1 MEPSGSICQ
10 VYNKKKHMKGLI
22 QTIKNIWSINELR
35 EKLMI
40 TFFFLIIYRFGSY
53 IPLPGIDVNEVTR
66 LLAEQT
72 DSQQGL
78 LGLLNSFTGGSFNR
92 ASILALGIMPY
103 ISASIVIQLMQLA
116 VPYLQ
121 KLQKDG
127 ESGRK
132 KVTQITRWLT
142 IAICLVQAPAYL
154 TLLQTQLLPYGG
166 GFQSAYL
173 INPGSFWFIFPSTII
188 LVTGTIFTMWMGEK
202 ITDRGVGNG
211 ISILIMVGILADLPQ
226 ALLNAFELDQTGGIA
241 FLMQI
246 LALLFVILLCVLLVQ
261 AVRKVPVQYV
271 RRAQT
276 GSSSYMRSMTDSV
289 RSYIP
294 LKVNASGVMPI
305 IFAQAIMFLP
315 ATLASFF
322 SDQNSSLMIFL
333 QKVSDPFTWQNAI
346 VFGIL
351 IIIFTFFYTA
361 ITIPVNQMSDDLK
374 RNGGIIPGIKP
385 GKDTADYLDDVL
397 SKITLPGSIFLVLIA
412 ILPAIVHFFG
422 VDQRLAMF
430 YGGTSLLIM
439 VAVILDTVQQ
449 INTYLLNHHYDGLMS
464 TGRTKNVA

>member
-1 MEPSGSICQ
+1 
-10 VYNKKKHMKGLI
+10 MKGFV
-22 QTIKNIWSINELR
+22 QTIKNIWSIKELR
-35 EKLMI
+35 EKLII
-40 TFFFLIIYRFGSY
+40 TFTFLVIYRFGSY
-53 IPLPGIDVNEVTR
+53 IPLPGIDVNEVNR
-66 LLAEQT
+66 LLEAQV

-103 ISASIVIQLMQLA
+103 ISASIVVQLMGLA

-127 ESGRK
+127 DSGRK
-132 KVTQITRWLT
+132 KITQITRWLT

-154 TLLQTQLLPYGG
+154 TLLQTQLLPYNGA
-166 GFQSAYL
+166 FHSAYL
-173 INPGSFWFIFPSTII
+173 IDPGTFWFIVPSTII

-202 ITDRGVGNG
+202 ITDRGIGNG
-211 ISILIMVGILADLPQ
+211 ISILIMVGILADFPR
-226 ALLNAFELDQTGGIA
+226 ALINAFELDATGGIK
-241 FLMQI
+241 FLLEI
-246 LALLFVILLCVLLVQ
+246 IGLLVVIMLCVILTQ

-271 RRAQT
+271 RRAQV
-276 GSSSYMRSMTDSV
+276 GSSSYMRSVTDSV

-294 LKVNASGVMPI
+294 LKVNAAGVMPI

-315 ATLASFF
+315 ATLVGLV
-322 SDQNSSLMIFL
+322 SDQDSSLMLFF
-333 QKVSDPFTWQNAI
+333 QKVADPFSWQHSVIFAVLI
-346 VFGIL
+346 VV
-351 IIIFTFFYTA
+351 FTFFYTA
-361 ITIPVNQMSDDLK
+361 ITIPVNQMADDLK

-385 GKDTADYLDDVL
+385 GKDTADFLDDIL
-397 SKITLPGSIFLVLIA
+397 SKITLPGSLFLVLIA
-412 ILPAIVHFFG
+412 ILPAIVHLLG
-422 VDQRLAMF
+422 VDQSLAMF

-449 INTYLLNHHYDGLMS
+449 INTYLLNHHYDGLMT

>member
-1 MEPSGSICQ
+1 
-10 VYNKKKHMKGLI
+10 MKGLI
-22 QTIKNIWSINELR
+22 QTTKNIWNIKELR
-35 EKLMI
+35 EKLII
-40 TFFFLIIYRFGSY
+40 TFTFLVVYRFGSY
-53 IPLPGIDVNEVTR
+53 IPLPGIDINEVNR

-72 DSQQGL
+72 ADSQNGL

-127 ESGRK
+127 ESGQK
-132 KVTQITRWLT
+132 KVNQITRWLT

-154 TLLQTQLLPYGG
+154 TLLQSQLLPYNGA
-166 GFQSAYL
+166 FHSAYL
-173 INPGSFWFIFPSTII
+173 LAPTNFWFLVPSVII

-202 ITDRGVGNG
+202 ITDRGIGNG
-211 ISILIMVGILADLPQ
+211 ISIIIMVGILADLPQ
-226 ALLNAFELDQTGGIA
+226 ALLNAFELDTTGGIA
-241 FLMQI
+241 FMMEI
-246 LALLFVILLCVLLVQ
+246 LGLLIAIFLCVVLVQ

-271 RRAQT
+271 RRAQS
-276 GSSSYMRSMTDSV
+276 GSSSYMRSVTDSV

-294 LKVNASGVMPI
+294 LKVNAAGVMPI

-315 ATLASFF
+315 ATLAGFF
-322 SDQNSSLMIFL
+322 ADSDSSLMLFF
-333 QKVSDPFTWQNAI
+333 QKVSDPFSWQNNI
-346 VFGIL
+346 VFAIL
-351 IIIFTFFYTA
+351 IIVFTFFYTA
-361 ITIPVNQMSDDLK
+361 ITIPVNQMADDLK

-385 GKDTADYLDDVL
+385 GKDTAEYLDDIL
-397 SKITLPGSIFLVLIA
+397 SKITLPGSVFLVLIA
-412 ILPAIVHFFG
+412 VMPALVHIFG
-422 VDQRLAMF
+422 VDQRLSMF

-464 TGRTKNVA
+464 SGRVRNVA

>member
-1 MEPSGSICQ
+1 
-10 VYNKKKHMKGLI
+10 MKGLI
-22 QTIKNIWSINELR
+22 QTTKNIWNIKELR
-35 EKLMI
+35 EKLII
-40 TFFFLIIYRFGSY
+40 TFTFLVVYRFGSY
-53 IPLPGIDVNEVTR
+53 IPLPGIDINEVNR

-72 DSQQGL
+72 ADSQNGL

-127 ESGRK
+127 ESGQK
-132 KVTQITRWLT
+132 KVNQITRWLT

-154 TLLQTQLLPYGG
+154 TLLQSQLLPYNGA
-166 GFQSAYL
+166 FHSAYL
-173 INPGSFWFIFPSTII
+173 LAPTNFWFLVPSVII

-202 ITDRGVGNG
+202 ITDRGIGNG
-211 ISILIMVGILADLPQ
+211 ISIIIMVGILADLPQ
-226 ALLNAFELDQTGGIA
+226 ALLNAFELDTTGGIA
-241 FLMQI
+241 FMMEI
-246 LALLFVILLCVLLVQ
+246 LGLLIAIFLCVVLVQ

-271 RRAQT
+271 RRAQS
-276 GSSSYMRSMTDSV
+276 GSSSYMRSVTDSV

-294 LKVNASGVMPI
+294 LKVNAAGVMPI

-315 ATLASFF
+315 ATLAGFF
-322 SDQNSSLMIFL
+322 ADSDSSLMLFF
-333 QKVSDPFTWQNAI
+333 QKVSDPFSWQNNI
-346 VFGIL
+346 VFAIL
-351 IIIFTFFYTA
+351 IIVFTFFYTA
-361 ITIPVNQMSDDLK
+361 ITIPVNQMADDLK

-385 GKDTADYLDDVL
+385 GKDTAEYLDYIL
-397 SKITLPGSIFLVLIA
+397 SKITLPGSVFLVLIA
-412 ILPAIVHFFG
+412 VMPALVHIFG
-422 VDQRLAMF
+422 VDQRLSMF

-464 TGRTKNVA
+464 SGRVRNVA

>member
-1 MEPSGSICQ
+1 
-10 VYNKKKHMKGLI
+10 MKGFI
-22 QTIKNIWSINELR
+22 QTIKNIWSIKELR
-35 EKLMI
+35 DKLAI

-53 IPLPGIDVNEVTR
+53 IPLPGIDVNEVNR
-66 LLAEQT
+66 LLAEQA
-72 DSQQGL
+72 DDQGGL

-92 ASILALGIMPY
+92 ASIFALGIMPY
-103 ISASIVIQLMQLA
+103 ISAAIVIQLMQLA

-127 ESGRK
+127 ESGQK

-154 TLLQTQLLPYGG
+154 TLLQTQLLPYSG
-166 GFQSAYL
+166 GFHSAYL
-173 INPGSFWFIFPSTII
+173 LPPSSFWFLMPSIVI

-226 ALLNAFELDQTGGIA
+226 ALINAFELDTTGGIA
-241 FLMQI
+241 FLMEI
-246 LALLFVILLCVLLVQ
+246 LGLLVAIFLCVLLVQ

-271 RRAQT
+271 RRAQS
-276 GSSSYMRSMTDSV
+276 GSSSYMRSVTDSV

-294 LKVNASGVMPI
+294 LKVNAAGVMPI

-315 ATLASFF
+315 VTLVGLVADQGSSFM
-322 SDQNSSLMIFL
+322 LFL
-333 QKVSDPFTWQNAI
+333 AKVADPFTLESNI
-346 VFGIL
+346 VFAIL
-351 IIIFTFFYTA
+351 IIVFTFFYTA
-361 ITIPVNQMSDDLK
+361 ITIPVNQMADDLK

-385 GKDTADYLDDVL
+385 GKDTSEYLDDIL
-397 SKITLPGSIFLVLIA
+397 SKITLPGSIFLVFIA
-412 ILPAIVHFFG
+412 ILPAIVHQFG
-422 VDQRLAMF
+422 IDQKLSMF

-439 VAVILDTVQQ
+439 VAVILDTIQQ
-449 INTYLLNHHYDGLMS
+449 INTYLLNHHYDGLMTS
-464 TGRTKNVA
+464 GRVRNVA

>member
-1 MEPSGSICQ
+1 
-10 VYNKKKHMKGLI
+10 MKGFI
-22 QTIKNIWSINELR
+22 QTIKNIWSIKELR
-35 EKLMI
+35 EKLVV
-40 TFFFLIIYRFGSY
+40 TFTFLIVYRFGSY

-66 LLAEQT
+66 LLAAQT
-72 DSQQGL
+72 EDQQGL

-103 ISASIVIQLMQLA
+103 ISASIVVQLMGLA

-127 ESGRK
+127 DSGRK
-132 KVTQITRWLT
+132 KITQITRWLT

-154 TLLQTQLLPYGG
+154 TLLQTQLLPYNG
-166 GFQSAYL
+166 GFHSAYL
-173 INPGSFWFIFPSTII
+173 LDPGTFWFLIPSTII

-202 ITDRGVGNG
+202 ITDRGIGNG
-211 ISILIMVGILADLPQ
+211 ISILIMVGILADLPR
-226 ALLNAFELDQTGGIA
+226 ALINAFELDTSGGIF
-241 FLMQI
+241 FLLEIVGMLI
-246 LALLFVILLCVLLVQ
+246 VILLCVLLVQ

-271 RRAQT
+271 RRAQA
-276 GSSSYMRSMTDSV
+276 GSSSYIRSVTDSV

-315 ATLASFF
+315 ATLVGLV
-322 SDQNSSLMIFL
+322 SDKNSSVMMFF
-333 QKVSDPFTWQNAI
+333 QKVADPFSWEHNMI
-346 VFGIL
+346 FGIL
-351 IIIFTFFYTA
+351 IVVFTFFYTA
-361 ITIPVNQMSDDLK
+361 ITIPVNQMADDLK

-385 GKDTADYLDDVL
+385 GKDTADYLDDIL
-397 SKITLPGSIFLVLIA
+397 SKITFPGSIFLVVIA
-412 ILPAIVHFFG
+412 ILPAIVHMFGIDQTLSRFF
-422 VDQRLAMF
+422 
-430 YGGTSLLIM
+430 GGTSLLIM

>member
-1 MEPSGSICQ
+1 
-10 VYNKKKHMKGLI
+10 MKGFV
-22 QTIKNIWSINELR
+22 QTIKNIWSIKELR
-35 EKLMI
+35 EKLII
-40 TFFFLIIYRFGSY
+40 TFTFLVIYRFGSY
-53 IPLPGIDVNEVTR
+53 IPLPGIDVNEVNR
-66 LLAEQT
+66 LLEAQA

-103 ISASIVIQLMQLA
+103 ISASIVVQLMGLA

-127 ESGRK
+127 DSGRK
-132 KVTQITRWLT
+132 KITQITRWLT

-154 TLLQTQLLPYGG
+154 TLLQTQLLPYNGA
-166 GFQSAYL
+166 FHSAYL
-173 INPGSFWFIFPSTII
+173 IDPGTFWFIVPSTII

-202 ITDRGVGNG
+202 ITDRGIGNG
-211 ISILIMVGILADLPQ
+211 ISILIMVGILADFPR
-226 ALLNAFELDQTGGIA
+226 ALINAFELDATGGIK
-241 FLMQI
+241 FLLEI
-246 LALLFVILLCVLLVQ
+246 IGLLVVIMLCVILTQ

-271 RRAQT
+271 RRAQV
-276 GSSSYMRSMTDSV
+276 GSSSYMRSVTDSV

-294 LKVNASGVMPI
+294 LKVNAAGVMPI

-315 ATLASFF
+315 ATLVGLV
-322 SDQNSSLMIFL
+322 SDQDSSLMLFF
-333 QKVSDPFTWQNAI
+333 QKVADPFSWQHSVIFAVLI
-346 VFGIL
+346 VV
-351 IIIFTFFYTA
+351 FTFFYTA
-361 ITIPVNQMSDDLK
+361 ITIPVNQMADDLK

-385 GKDTADYLDDVL
+385 GKDTADFLDDIL
-397 SKITLPGSIFLVLIA
+397 SKITLPGSLFLVLIA
-412 ILPAIVHFFG
+412 ILPAIVHLLG
-422 VDQRLAMF
+422 VDQSLAMF

-449 INTYLLNHHYDGLMS
+449 INTYLLNHHYDGLMT

>member
-1 MEPSGSICQ
+1 
-10 VYNKKKHMKGLI
+10 MKGLI
-22 QTIKNIWSINELR
+22 QTIKNIWNIKELR
-35 EKLMI
+35 EKLII
-40 TFFFLIIYRFGSY
+40 TFTFLIVYRFGSY
-53 IPLPGIDVNEVTR
+53 IPLPGIDINEVNR

-72 DSQQGL
+72 ADSQNGL

-127 ESGRK
+127 ESGQK

-154 TLLQTQLLPYGG
+154 TLLQTQLLPYNGA
-166 GFQSAYL
+166 FHSAYL
-173 INPGSFWFIFPSTII
+173 LAPTNFWFLVPSVII

-226 ALLNAFELDQTGGIA
+226 ALLNAFEVDTTGGIA
-241 FLMQI
+241 FLMEI
-246 LALLFVILLCVLLVQ
+246 LGLLIAIFLCVILVQ

-271 RRAQT
+271 RRAQS
-276 GSSSYMRSMTDSV
+276 GSSSYMRSVTDSV

-294 LKVNASGVMPI
+294 LKVNAAGVMPI

-315 ATLASFF
+315 ATLAGFF
-322 SDQNSSLMIFL
+322 TDSADSSMMMFL
-333 QKVSDPFTWQNAI
+333 QKVSDPFTWQNNV
-346 VFGIL
+346 VFAIL
-351 IIIFTFFYTA
+351 IIVFTFFYTA
-361 ITIPVNQMSDDLK
+361 ITIPVNQMADDLK

-385 GKDTADYLDDVL
+385 GKDTADYLDDIL
-397 SKITLPGSIFLVLIA
+397 SKITLPGSVFLVLIA
-412 ILPAIVHFFG
+412 VMPAIVHLFG
-422 VDQRLAMF
+422 VDQRLSMF

-464 TGRTKNVA
+464 SGRVRNVA

>member
-1 MEPSGSICQ
+1 
-10 VYNKKKHMKGLI
+10 MKGFI
-22 QTIKNIWSINELR
+22 QTIQNIWSIKELK
-35 EKLMI
+35 EKLVI
-40 TFFFLIIYRFGSY
+40 TFTFLIVYRFGSY

-66 LLAEQT
+66 LLAAQSA
-72 DSQQGL
+72 DQQGL

-103 ISASIVIQLMQLA
+103 ISASIVVQLMGLA

-127 ESGRK
+127 DSGRK
-132 KVTQITRWLT
+132 KITQITRWLT

-154 TLLQTQLLPYGG
+154 TLLQTQLLPYSG
-166 GFQSAYL
+166 GFRSAYL
-173 INPGSFWFIFPSTII
+173 LDPGTFWFMVPAIII
-188 LVTGTIFTMWMGEK
+188 LVTGTVFTMWMGEK
-202 ITDRGVGNG
+202 ITDRGIGNG
-211 ISILIMVGILADLPQ
+211 ISILIMVGILADLPR
-226 ALLNAFELDQTGGIA
+226 ALINAFELDQTGGIF
-241 FLMQI
+241 FLLEIVGMLI
-246 LALLFVILLCVLLVQ
+246 VILLCVLLVQ

-271 RRAQT
+271 RRAQA
-276 GSSSYMRSMTDSV
+276 GSSSYIRSMTDSV

-315 ATLASFF
+315 ATLVGLV
-322 SDQNSSLMIFL
+322 SDRNSSVMIFF
-333 QKVSDPFTWQNAI
+333 QKVADPFSWQHNMI
-346 VFGIL
+346 FGIL
-351 IIIFTFFYTA
+351 IIVFTFFYTA
-361 ITIPVNQMSDDLK
+361 ITIPVNQMADDLK

-385 GKDTADYLDDVL
+385 GKDTADYLDDIL
-397 SKITLPGSIFLVLIA
+397 SKITFPGSIFLVLIA
-412 ILPAIVHFFG
+412 ILPAIVHLFGIDQALSRFF
-422 VDQRLAMF
+422 
-430 YGGTSLLIM
+430 GGTSLLIM

>member
-1 MEPSGSICQ
+1 
-10 VYNKKKHMKGLI
+10 MKGFV
-22 QTIKNIWSINELR
+22 QTIKNIWSIKELK

-40 TFFFLIIYRFGSY
+40 TFFFLVIYRFGSY

-66 LLAEQT
+66 LLAAQSEDQR
-72 DSQQGL
+72 GL

-154 TLLQTQLLPYGG
+154 TLLQTTLLPYSG

-173 INPGSFWFIFPSTII
+173 INPGSFWFILPSTII

-202 ITDRGVGNG
+202 ITDRGIGNG

-226 ALLNAFELDQTGGIA
+226 SLLNAFEVDNTGGIA

-246 LALLFVILLCVLLVQ
+246 IGLLVVIFLCVLLVQ

-271 RRAQT
+271 RRAQV
-276 GSSSYMRSMTDSV
+276 GSSDYMRSVTDSV

-294 LKVNASGVMPI
+294 LKVNAAGVMPI

-315 ATLASFF
+315 ATLAGLFT
-322 SDQNSSLMIFL
+322 DADSSSGFMIFL
-333 QKVSDPFTWQNAI
+333 QRVSDAFTWQHNLIFAL
-346 VFGIL
+346 L

-361 ITIPVNQMSDDLK
+361 ITIPVNQMADDLK

-385 GKDTADYLDDVL
+385 GKDTAEYLDDVL
-397 SKITLPGSIFLVLIA
+397 SKITFPGSIFLVLIA
-412 ILPAIVHFFG
+412 VLPAIVHLFG
-422 VDQRLAMF
+422 VDQGLAMF

-464 TGRTKNVA
+464 SGRTRNVA

>member
-1 MEPSGSICQ
+1 
-10 VYNKKKHMKGLI
+10 MKGFI
-22 QTIKNIWSINELR
+22 QTIKNIWSIKELR

-53 IPLPGIDVNEVTR
+53 VPLPGIDVNEVTR
-66 LLAEQT
+66 LLAAQA
-72 DSQQGL
+72 DSQKGL

-103 ISASIVIQLMQLA
+103 ISASIVVQLMGLA

-127 ESGRK
+127 DSGRK
-132 KVTQITRWLT
+132 KITQITRWLT

-154 TLLQTQLLPYGG
+154 TLLQTQLLPYNG
-166 GFQSAYL
+166 GFGSAYL
-173 INPGSFWFIFPSTII
+173 LDPGTFWFIVPSTII
-188 LVTGTIFTMWMGEK
+188 LVTGTVFTMWMGEK
-202 ITDRGVGNG
+202 ITDRGIGNG
-211 ISILIMVGILADLPQ
+211 ISLLIMVGILADLPR
-226 ALLNAFELDQTGGIA
+226 ALINAFELDSTGGIM
-241 FLMQI
+241 FLLEI
-246 LALLFVILLCVLLVQ
+246 IGLLIVILLCVMLTQ

-271 RRAQT
+271 RRAQV
-276 GSSSYMRSMTDSV
+276 GSSSYMRSVTDSV

-315 ATLASFF
+315 ATLVG
-322 SDQNSSLMIFL
+322 L
-333 QKVSDPFTWQNAI
+333 VSDPNSSMMIFFQKVADPFSWQHSVIFA
-346 VFGIL
+346 FL
-351 IIIFTFFYTA
+351 IIVFTFFYTA
-361 ITIPVNQMSDDLK
+361 ITIPVNQMADDLK

-385 GKDTADYLDDVL
+385 GKDTADFLDDVL
-397 SKITLPGSIFLVLIA
+397 SKITLPGSLFLVLIA
-412 ILPAIVHFFG
+412 ILPAIAHLFG
-422 VDQRLAMF
+422 VDQGLAMF

-439 VAVILDTVQQ
+439 VAVILDTIQQ

-464 TGRTKNVA
+464 TGRSKNVA

>member
-1 MEPSGSICQ
+1 
-10 VYNKKKHMKGLI
+10 MKGFI
-22 QTIKNIWSINELR
+22 QTIKNIWSIKELR
-35 EKLMI
+35 EKLVV
-40 TFFFLIIYRFGSY
+40 TFTFLIVYRFGSY

-66 LLAEQT
+66 LLAAQT
-72 DSQQGL
+72 EDQQGL

-103 ISASIVIQLMQLA
+103 ISASIVVQLMGLA

-127 ESGRK
+127 DSGRK
-132 KVTQITRWLT
+132 KITQITRWLT

-154 TLLQTQLLPYGG
+154 TLLQTQLLPYNG
-166 GFQSAYL
+166 GFHSAYL
-173 INPGSFWFIFPSTII
+173 LDPGTFWFLIPSTII

-202 ITDRGVGNG
+202 ITDRGIGNG
-211 ISILIMVGILADLPQ
+211 ISILIMVGILADLPR
-226 ALLNAFELDQTGGIA
+226 ALINAFELDTSGGIF
-241 FLMQI
+241 FLLEIVGMLI
-246 LALLFVILLCVLLVQ
+246 VILLCVLLVQ

-271 RRAQT
+271 RRAQA
-276 GSSSYMRSMTDSV
+276 GSSSYIRSVTDSV

-315 ATLASFF
+315 ATLVGLV
-322 SDQNSSLMIFL
+322 SDKNSSVMMFF
-333 QKVSDPFTWQNAI
+333 QKVADPFSWEHNMI
-346 VFGIL
+346 FGIL
-351 IIIFTFFYTA
+351 IVVFTFFYTA
-361 ITIPVNQMSDDLK
+361 ITIPVNQMADDLK

-385 GKDTADYLDDVL
+385 GKDTADYLDDIL
-397 SKITLPGSIFLVLIA
+397 SKITFPGSIFLVVIA
-412 ILPAIVHFFG
+412 ILPAIVHIFGIDQTLSRFF
-422 VDQRLAMF
+422 
-430 YGGTSLLIM
+430 GGTSLLIM

>member
-1 MEPSGSICQ
+1 
-10 VYNKKKHMKGLI
+10 MKGLI
-22 QTIKNIWSINELR
+22 QTINNIWSIKELR
-35 EKLMI
+35 EKLMV

-132 KVTQITRWLT
+132 KITQITRWLT

-154 TLLQTQLLPYGG
+154 TLLQTQLLPYSG

-173 INPGSFWFIFPSTII
+173 INPGSFWFIVPSTII
-188 LVTGTIFTMWMGEK
+188 LVTGTMFTMWMGEK

-226 ALLNAFELDQTGGIA
+226 ALLNAFELDTTGGIA
-241 FLMQI
+241 FLMEI
-246 LALLFVILLCVLLVQ
+246 LALLFVIMLCVLLVQ

-322 SDQNSSLMIFL
+322 SDQNSSVMIFL
-333 QKVSDPFTWQNAI
+333 QKVSDPFTWQNSI
-346 VFGIL
+346 IFGIL

-361 ITIPVNQMSDDLK
+361 ITIPVNQMADDLK

-385 GKDTADYLDDVL
+385 GKDTSEYLDDVL

-412 ILPAIVHFFG
+412 ILPAIVHYFG

-464 TGRTKNVA
+464 TGRTRNVA

>member
-1 MEPSGSICQ
+1 
-10 VYNKKKHMKGLI
+10 MKGFV
-22 QTIKNIWSINELR
+22 QTIKNIWSIKELR
-35 EKLMI
+35 EKLII
-40 TFFFLIIYRFGSY
+40 TFTFLLIYRFGSY
-53 IPLPGIDVNEVTR
+53 IPLPGIDVNEVNR
-66 LLAEQT
+66 LLEAQADT
-72 DSQQGL
+72 QQGL

-103 ISASIVIQLMQLA
+103 ISASIVVQLMGLA

-127 ESGRK
+127 DSGRK
-132 KVTQITRWLT
+132 KITQITRWLT

-154 TLLQTQLLPYGG
+154 TLLQTQLLPYNGA
-166 GFQSAYL
+166 FHSAYL
-173 INPGSFWFIFPSTII
+173 VDPGTFWFLVPSTII

-202 ITDRGVGNG
+202 ITDRGIGNG
-211 ISILIMVGILADLPQ
+211 ISLLIMVGILADLPR
-226 ALLNAFELDQTGGIA
+226 ALINAFELDTTGGIK
-241 FLMQI
+241 FLLEI
-246 LALLFVILLCVLLVQ
+246 IGLLIVILLCVLLTQ

-271 RRAQT
+271 RRAQV
-276 GSSSYMRSMTDSV
+276 GSSSYMRSVTDSV

-315 ATLASFF
+315 ATLVG
-322 SDQNSSLMIFL
+322 L
-333 QKVSDPFTWQNAI
+333 VSDPNSSMMLFFQKVADPFSWQHSVIFA
-346 VFGIL
+346 IL
-351 IIIFTFFYTA
+351 IIVFTFFYTA
-361 ITIPVNQMSDDLK
+361 ITIPVNQMADDLK

-385 GKDTADYLDDVL
+385 GKDTADYLDDIL
-397 SKITLPGSIFLVLIA
+397 SKITLPGSLFLVLIA
-412 ILPAIVHFFG
+412 VLPAIVHLFG
-422 VDQRLAMF
+422 VDQSLAMF

>member
-1 MEPSGSICQ
+1 
-10 VYNKKKHMKGLI
+10 MKGFI
-22 QTIKNIWSINELR
+22 QTIKNIWNIKELK
-35 EKLMI
+35 EKLII
-40 TFFFLIIYRFGSY
+40 TFFFLIVYRFGSY

-66 LLAEQT
+66 LLAAQSEDQR
-72 DSQQGL
+72 GL

-154 TLLQTQLLPYGG
+154 TLLQTSLLPYSG

-173 INPGSFWFIFPSTII
+173 INPSSFWFIFPSTII

-202 ITDRGVGNG
+202 ITDRGIGNG

-226 ALLNAFELDQTGGIA
+226 SLLNAFEVDNTGGIS

-246 LALLFVILLCVLLVQ
+246 IGLLVVILLCVLLVQ

-271 RRAQT
+271 RRAQA
-276 GSSSYMRSMTDSV
+276 GGSSYMRSVTDSV

-294 LKVNASGVMPI
+294 LKVNAAGVMPI

-315 ATLASFF
+315 ATLVGFF
-322 SDQNSSLMIFL
+322 SDSDSSLMMFFH
-333 QKVSDPFTWQNAI
+333 QVSDPFTWQHNI
-346 VFGIL
+346 IFGLL
-351 IIIFTFFYTA
+351 IIVFTFFYTA
-361 ITIPVNQMSDDLK
+361 ITIPVNQMADDLK

-385 GKDTADYLDDVL
+385 GKDTAEYLDDIL
-397 SKITLPGSIFLVLIA
+397 SKITFPGSIFLVLIA
-412 ILPAIVHFFG
+412 ILPAIVHLFG
-422 VDQRLAMF
+422 VDQGLSMF

-449 INTYLLNHHYDGLMS
+449 INSYLLNHHYDGLMS
-464 TGRTKNVA
+464 SGRTRNVA

>member
-1 MEPSGSICQ
+1 
-10 VYNKKKHMKGLI
+10 MKGLI

-397 SKITLPGSIFLVLIA
+397 SKITLPGSIFLVFIA

>member
-1 MEPSGSICQ
+1 
-10 VYNKKKHMKGLI
+10 MKGFI
-22 QTIKNIWSINELR
+22 QTIKNIWSIKELK
-35 EKLMI
+35 EKLII
-40 TFFFLIIYRFGSY
+40 TFFFLIVYRFGSY
-53 IPLPGIDVNEVTR
+53 IPLPGIDVNEVNR
-66 LLAEQT
+66 LLAEQA

-103 ISASIVIQLMQLA
+103 ISASIVVQLMGLA

-127 ESGRK
+127 DSGRK
-132 KVTQITRWLT
+132 KITQITRWLT

-154 TLLQTQLLPYGG
+154 TLLQTQLLPYSG
-166 GFQSAYL
+166 GFHSAYL
-173 INPGSFWFIFPSTII
+173 LDPGSFWFIFPSVII
-188 LVTGTIFTMWMGEK
+188 LVTGTVFTMWMGEK
-202 ITDRGVGNG
+202 ITDRGIGNG
-211 ISILIMVGILADLPQ
+211 ISILIMIGILADMPR
-226 ALLNAFELDQTGGIA
+226 ALINAFELDTTGGIF
-241 FLMQI
+241 FLLEI
-246 LALLFVILLCVLLVQ
+246 IGLLVVIFLCVLLVQ

-271 RRAQT
+271 RRAQA
-276 GSSSYMRSMTDSV
+276 GSSSYIRSMTDSV

-315 ATLASFF
+315 ATLVGLV
-322 SDQNSSLMIFL
+322 SDADSPMMMFL
-333 QKVSDPFTWQNAI
+333 AKVSDPFSWQHSIIFA
-346 VFGIL
+346 VL
-351 IIIFTFFYTA
+351 IIVFTFFYTA
-361 ITIPVNQMSDDLK
+361 ITIPVNQMADDLK

-385 GKDTADYLDDVL
+385 GKDTAEYLDDIL
-397 SKITLPGSIFLVLIA
+397 SKITLPGSVFLVFIA
-412 ILPAIVHFFG
+412 VMPAIVHLFG
-422 VDQRLAMF
+422 VDQGLAMF

-439 VAVILDTVQQ
+439 VAVILDTIQQ

>member
-1 MEPSGSICQ
+1 
-10 VYNKKKHMKGLI
+10 MKGFI
-22 QTIKNIWSINELR
+22 QTIKNIWSIKELK
-35 EKLMI
+35 EKLI
-40 TFFFLIIYRFGSY
+40 LTFIFLVIYRLGSY
-53 IPLPGIDVNEVTR
+53 IPLPGIDVNEVSR
-66 LLAEQT
+66 LLEAQAE
-72 DSQQGL
+72 SQQGL

-103 ISASIVIQLMQLA
+103 ISASIVVQLMGLA

-127 ESGRK
+127 DSGRK
-132 KVTQITRWLT
+132 KITQITRWLT

-154 TLLQTQLLPYGG
+154 TLLQNSLLPYSG
-166 GFQSAYL
+166 GFASAYL
-173 INPGSFWFIFPSTII
+173 LDPASFWFIVPSTII

-202 ITDRGVGNG
+202 ITDRGIGNG
-211 ISILIMVGILADLPQ
+211 ISILIMVGILADFPR
-226 ALLNAFELDQTGGIA
+226 ALLNAFELDKSGGII
-241 FLMQI
+241 FLLEI
-246 LALLFVILLCVLLVQ
+246 IGLLIVIMLCVLLVQ

-271 RRAQT
+271 RRAQV

-294 LKVNASGVMPI
+294 LKVNAAGVMPI

-315 ATLASFF
+315 ATLASLVA
-322 SDQNSSLMIFL
+322 DQESSLVAFFTR
-333 QKVSDPFTWQNAI
+333 VADPFTWEHSVIFAL
-346 VFGIL
+346 L

-361 ITIPVNQMSDDLK
+361 ITIPVNQMAEDLK

-385 GKDTADYLDDVL
+385 GKDTADFLDDVL
-397 SKITLPGSIFLVLIA
+397 SKITFPGSLFLVLIA
-412 ILPAIVHFFG
+412 VLPALVHMLG
-422 VDQRLAMF
+422 VEQSLAMF

-449 INTYLLNHHYDGLMS
+449 INTYLLNHHYDGLMT
-464 TGRTKNVA
+464 TGRNKNVA